1 MKLLS
6 DQFTAKLKW
15 LSPYFLNRTFLP
27 ELSNPRFLKKPFL
40 FVTLKLTKG
49 CYNSKAWPK
58 ANPKKTQRILLK
70 KWELF
75 RRWFSEQNTKRRL
88 ASSPASLHNFRLICP
103 DFFPIRS
110 SSKFP
115 EVCSLRGSWRRGF
128 LTQSATQF
136 EYIFRMAS
144 STSINKFILLD

>member
-58 ANPKKTQRILLK
+58 ANPKKNTEDFVKEMRIISTVVQR
-70 KWELF
+70 
-75 RRWFSEQNTKRRL
+75 TKYEETISVKSR
-88 ASSPASLHNFRLICP
+88 
-103 DFFPIRS
+103 
-110 SSKFP
+110 
-115 EVCSLRGSWRRGF
+115 V
-128 LTQSATQF
+128 
-136 EYIFRMAS
+136 
-144 STSINKFILLD
+144 ST